1 MDFRQLES
9 FVAVYETK
17 SFATASRLLFISQPA
32 VSQQLRSLE
41 GTLGVTLLNRD
52 RHSVMP
58 TREGDL
64 FYPYAK
70 RLLAL
75 LQEAQQTLRPDT
87 PAFRLHFVQ
96 GDVHDPIQR
105 VLLRFYTE
113 NPGASVEILPPVP
126 LDRYASAGSL
136 VPGHLY
142 LVRKSWLG
150 DDAIHFFP
158 LGHARYS
165 VLLSPDDANAAKES
179 LRFSDLAG
187 YRFLVQ
193 SVTPANGPFMASMR
207 REMAAEV
214 SVSDLVPFADFVSAQ
229 ARLLSGSGKFA
240 LVLPYYVQVAGEE
253 NLSRVP
259 FLPESRED
267 PIGLAFTGQ
276 PSGAVS
282 AFLHLARGCYDRAR

>member
-17 SFATASRLLFISQPA
+17 SFAMASRLLFISQPA

-41 GTLGVTLLNRD
+41 GTLGVTLLDRD

-75 LQEAQQTLRPDT
+75 LQEARQALQPDT
-87 PAFRLHFVQ
+87 PAFRLHFVK

-113 NPGASVEILPPVP
+113 NPGTSVEILPPVP
-126 LDRYASAGSL
+126 LERYASADSL

-150 DDAIHFFP
+150 DAAIRFFF
-158 LGHARYS
+158 LGYARYS
-165 VLLSPDDANAAKES
+165 VLLSPDDANAAKAS
-179 LRFSDLAG
+179 LRFSDLRG

-193 SVTPANGPFMASMR
+193 NISPANGPFMASMR
-207 REMAAEV
+207 RELAAEV
-214 SVSDLVPFADFVSAQ
+214 PVPALVPFTDFVGAQ
-229 ARLLSGSGKFA
+229 AQLLSGAGKYA
-240 LVLPYYVQVAGEE
+240 LILPYYVQVAGEE

-259 FLPESRED
+259 FLPESGED

-282 AFLHLARGCYDRAR
+282 AFLHLARGCYDEAR